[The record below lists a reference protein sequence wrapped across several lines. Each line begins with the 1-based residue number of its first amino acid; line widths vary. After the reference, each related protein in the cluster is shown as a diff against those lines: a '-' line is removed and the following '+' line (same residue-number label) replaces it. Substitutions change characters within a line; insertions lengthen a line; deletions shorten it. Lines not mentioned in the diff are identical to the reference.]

1 MFQNLIDRLGTN
13 LNLPPDEAWKSELI
27 KGLCSNLVH
36 GHVVVVDTN
45 RNEVFAIKDDTEIL
59 EKISL

>member
-13 LNLPPDEAWKSELI
+13 LKLPPDEALKSELI

>member
-13 LNLPPDEAWKSELI
+13 LKLPPDEALKSELI
-27 KGLCSNLVH
+27 KELCSNLVH

>member
-13 LNLPPDEAWKSELI
+13 LNFPPDKALKSELI
-27 KGLCSNLVH
+27 KELCSNLVH
-36 GHVVVVDTN
+36 GHVVVVDTH

>member
-1 MFQNLIDRLGTN
+1 
-13 LNLPPDEAWKSELI
+13 
-27 KGLCSNLVH
+27 
-36 GHVVVVDTN
+36 VVVVDTN

>member
-13 LNLPPDEAWKSELI
+13 LSLPPNEALKSELI
-27 KGLCSNLVH
+27 KELCSNLVH

>member
-13 LNLPPDEAWKSELI
+13 LNLPPNEALKSELI
-27 KGLCSNLVH
+27 KELCSNLVH

>member
-13 LNLPPDEAWKSELI
+13 LKLPPDEALKSELI
-27 KGLCSNLVH
+27 KGLCSNLIP

>member
-13 LNLPPDEAWKSELI
+13 LKLPPDEALKSELI
-27 KGLCSNLVH
+27 KGLCSNLIH

-45 RNEVFAIKDDTEIL
+45 RNEVFAIKDDREIL

>member
-13 LNLPPDEAWKSELI
+13 LKLPPDEALKSELI
-27 KGLCSNLVH
+27 KGLCSNLIH

-59 EKISL
+59 EKISI

>member
-1 MFQNLIDRLGTN
+1 MFQNLIDRLGTD
-13 LNLPPDEAWKSELI
+13 LKLPPDEALKSELI
-27 KGLCSNLVH
+27 KGLCSNLIH

>member
-13 LNLPPDEAWKSELI
+13 LKLPPDEALKSELI
-27 KGLCSNLVH
+27 KGLCSNLIH

-45 RNEVFAIKDDTEIL
+45 RNEVFAIKDDTDIL
-59 EKISL
+59 EMISL

>member
-13 LNLPPDEAWKSELI
+13 LKLPPDEALKSELI
-27 KGLCSNLVH
+27 KGLCSNLIH